1 MPFAFRIY
9 ATYKVY
15 SRLKNLDLHEL
26 IDQLDGTLRSK
37 DNVDGKV
44 RLREFYAMP
53 KDKAYN
59 ILSAITNINDLTQNL
74 RLWDE
79 TKEANED
86 TLYQLYHK
94 LMKLL

>member
-15 SRLKNLDLHEL
+15 SRLKDLDLHEL

-59 ILSAITNINDLTQNL
+59 MTFTVSF
-74 RLWDE
+74 
-79 TKEANED
+79 
-86 TLYQLYHK
+86 
-94 LMKLL
+94 